1 MSLPFDAVVVG
12 GGHAGCEAAH
22 ALARM
27 GLNTAL
33 VTLRKDR
40 LAYAS
45 CNPAVGGLA
54 KGHLAREV
62 DALGGLMG
70 QVTDLTGIQFRR
82 LNVSKGPAVRST
94 RAQIDQDRYAQE
106 MAQLLQATP
115 NLTLI
120 EDEVVG
126 LELEGVPPAGQS
138 GGASRQIRGVYLAKL
153 GQVAC
158 RCAVVTAGTF
168 LRGVIHIG
176 PQQTPAGRMDDPP
189 CDQLGQQMEQLGFE
203 VARLKTGTPAR
214 LWADSI
220 RFDGLRTQH
229 GDIPPPLFSWRSAGP
244 SLRQVPCYETHT
256 TPATHAVLQE
266 NLHLAPLY
274 SGQIK
279 AKGPRYCPSIEDK
292 IVRFSDRDTHQVFL
306 EPLGLDSPWVYPN
319 GLSTSLPLNIQQQ
332 FLRTIPGLEDVCIAV
347 PAYAIEYDY
356 FPPTQ
361 LWPTLE
367 TRAVTGLFF
376 AGQVNGTSGYEEA
389 AAQGILAGINAGL
402 RAGGGDPVTIGRHQA
417 YLGVLV
423 DDLTTLGTQEPYRMF
438 TSRAEYRLL
447 LREANSDKRLT
458 PLGRELGVVQAEQWA
473 EYQRRRQWEQQLQ
486 QKLQTT
492 FVGPDEAG
500 IQWAQATGTP
510 PVSQKT
516 SCERLLARPEVTLQS
531 LAPILELDLDQV
543 PADLIE
549 ECETN
554 AKFAG
559 YIQREEHTVE
569 RLKAMEHKALPPDFP
584 FRNVEG
590 LTTEVIEKL
599 ERIRPATLGQASRIP
614 GVTPAALA
622 NLLIVLTR
630 GRGMK

>member
-1 MSLPFDAVVVG
+1 MTSPFQAVVVG

-22 ALARM
+22 ALARL
-27 GLNTAL
+27 GVPTAL
-33 VTLRKDR
+33 VTLRVDR
-40 LAYAS
+40 LAMAS

-94 RAQIDQDRYAQE
+94 RAQIDQDRYSQV
-106 MAQLLQATP
+106 MRRLLEETP
-115 NLTLI
+115 NLTLV
-120 EDEVVG
+120 EDEVVDVRVDQG
-126 LELEGVPPAGQS
+126 RVHGV
-138 GGASRQIRGVYLAKL
+138 VLAKA
-153 GQVAC
+153 GEVPCQVV
-158 RCAVVTAGTF
+158 VVTAGTF

-176 PQQTPAGRMDDPP
+176 PQQTQAGRMDDPA
-189 CDQLGQQMEQLGFE
+189 CNQLSGHLAGLGFE
-203 VARLKTGTPAR
+203 VQRLKTGTPAR
-214 LWADSI
+214 LWANSI
-220 RFDGLRTQH
+220 DFAGMRVQH
-229 GDIPPPLFSWRSAGP
+229 GDVPPPLFSWASRAP
-244 SLRQVPCYETHT
+244 ALPQLPCHETHT
-256 TPATHAVLQE
+256 TAKTHAVLQE

-292 IVRFSDRDTHQVFL
+292 IVRFSDRDSHQVFI

-319 GLSTSLPLNIQQQ
+319 GLSTSMPVPVQQA
-332 FLRTIPGLEDVCIAV
+332 FLQTIPGLEHVRIAV

-367 TRAVTGLFF
+367 TRTVGGLYF

-389 AAQGILAGINAGL
+389 AAQGILAGINAALRTKGL
-402 RAGGGDPVTIGRHQA
+402 EPITLGRHQA

-458 PLGRELGVVQAEQWA
+458 ELGRSLGLVQDAQWA
-473 EYQRRRQWEQQLQ
+473 EFQRRRAWEAELNAR
-486 QKLQTT
+486 LEAT
-492 FVGPDEAG
+492 FVLPDDAG
-500 IQWAQATGTP
+500 HQWAQRVGTP
-510 PVSQKT
+510 AVSQKT
-516 SCERLLARPEVTLQS
+516 SCSRLLSRPEVTLDG
-531 LAPILELDLDQV
+531 LAPLLELSLQDV
-543 PADLIE
+543 PPDLIE

-569 RLKAMEHKALPPDFP
+569 RLHAMENKPLPPDFP

-590 LTTEVIEKL
+590 LTTEVVEKL

-630 GRGMK
+630 GKGLR